1 MTTFDKKSLYIP
13 FLLGITF
20 FYLVVGLGP
29 LDPQNLSWIFGR
41 FDPPKD
47 YLGWAFYRNTP
58 WQFPLGSNPNY
69 GMDIGSSIVYSDS
82 VPIMAI
88 FFKLLSPLLG
98 NPFQYFGIWLL
109 ICFILQAYFS
119 WKIISLFSNQ
129 TLVILFGSGL
139 LAFAPPMLWR
149 LNTPS
154 GMQAGLTGHFLILA
168 AIYLSLRPDQNK
180 RVLYWASLLC
190 IAVLTHFY
198 IFAMVGALW
207 LASLLDAFISQ
218 KKISFKQALKEFI
231 VTSVAVL
238 GIAWQAGYFMI
249 RGSAGSEW
257 GYGFFKLNL
266 LGPINPDGWS
276 LLLPTIPIP
285 STWGEGFNYL
295 GLGAILAILSGCS
308 LWLMMR
314 LWNKQS
320 ELTRLM
326 EISSSIKKY
335 RFLFLCLLLL
345 FISALTNHIGIGMK
359 EFQFAIPE
367 QVYSMLSIL
376 RSSARMYWPI
386 HYFLVI
392 GAIYLIIQLT
402 PSRVAILLLGFL
414 LAVQIAD
421 TSKGWLTV
429 RKNIAIDMSNQIAS
443 PLLKDSIW
451 NALASH
457 YKKII
462 RIPANTQTI
471 NWIQFASLASRHAIA
486 TNSVYLARVDQHQV
500 LEANSK
506 LKKMI
511 EEGNYDPN
519 TLYILE
525 PKWIV
530 PALLTTGPD
539 DVIAH
544 IDGFTFLAP
553 KWLKCKTCIPIPSE
567 NQIQLEQFRPSTGDR
582 LEFTDQPKDKRSILY
597 LGEGWSWQEGWGTWS
612 DSEIA
617 VLNILWPKQ
626 TPRALEIKLKAF
638 VITDK
643 HPMQSVDVLVNG
655 ALFTRIE
662 LSEFDNNSFVI
673 PISQKM
679 LTLPF
684 LNLEF
689 QLNNPGQ
696 PSKLISDNKDQRKL
710 GIGLVS
716 IRFD

>member
-13 FLLGITF
+13 LLLGTTF

-69 GMDIGSSIVYSDS
+69 GMDIGSSIVFSDS

-88 FFKLLSPLLG
+88 IFKLLSPLLG
-98 NPFQYFGIWLL
+98 KTFQYFGIWLL
-109 ICFILQAYFS
+109 TCFILQAYFS

-129 TLVILFGSGL
+129 TLLVLFGSGL

-149 LNTPS
+149 LDTPS
-154 GMQAGLTGHFLILA
+154 GMQAGLAAHFLILA
-168 AIYLSLRPDQNK
+168 AIYLALRPDQNK
-180 RVLYWASLLC
+180 RIWYWASLLC
-190 IAVLTHFY
+190 IAALIHFY

-207 LASLLDAFISQ
+207 LANLFDIFISQ
-218 KKISFKQALKEFI
+218 NKISSKQVLKEWI
-231 VTSVAVL
+231 VVSLAAL

-249 RGSAGSEW
+249 RGSAGADW

-266 LGPINPDGWS
+266 LAPINPDGWS

-295 GLGAILAILSGCS
+295 GLGAILAILIGCS
-308 LWLMMR
+308 RWLMMR
-314 LWNKQS
+314 LSNK
-320 ELTRLM
+320 ENTLARFM
-326 EISSSIKKY
+326 EIPSSIKKY
-335 RFLFLCLLLL
+335 RFLLLCLFLL

-359 EFQFAIPE
+359 EFQYVIPE
-367 QVYSMLSIL
+367 QVYSGLSIL

-386 HYFLVI
+386 HYFLI
-392 GAIYLIIQLT
+392 IFAIYLIIQLT
-402 PSRVAILLLGFL
+402 PSKVATLLLGFL

-429 RKNIAIDMSNQIAS
+429 RQNLAIDMSTQIAS
-443 PLLKDSIW
+443 PLLKDPIW
-451 NALASH
+451 NSLASH

-462 RIPANTQTI
+462 RIPANSQTL
-471 NWIQFASLASRHAIA
+471 NWIQFASLAAHHAVA
-486 TNSVYLARVDQHQV
+486 TNSVYLARVDQQQV

-506 LKKMI
+506 LKNIIKG
-511 EEGNYDPN
+511 GNYDAVA
-519 TLYILE
+519 LYILE

-530 PALLTTGPD
+530 PALLTAGPD
-539 DVIAH
+539 DVIAQ

-567 NQIQLEQFRPSTGDR
+567 NQIQLEQFRPPTGDQ

-597 LGEGWSWQEGWGTWS
+597 LGEGWSWQEAWGTWS
-612 DSEIA
+612 DGSFATI
-617 VLNILWPKQ
+617 NIPWPKQ
-626 TPRALEIKLKAF
+626 TPRTLEIKLKAF

-655 ALFTRIE
+655 VLFTRLE
-662 LSEFDNNSFVI
+662 LSEFDNNSLVI

-689 QLNNPGQ
+689 QLNNPSQ
-696 PSKLISDNKDQRKL
+696 PSKLIGGNTDQRKL

-716 IRFD
+716 MRFN